1 MKATSPF
8 WAKNIEEIR
17 RATIRQCGTKAKINR
32 HRDANGDYDGIE
44 SIHATLRLELV
55 DRDLELVIDVT
66 DNPPKSGLSFADF
79 CGLRDARKGEDDA
92 FGYAVFADGRSYRVL
107 DWRTPEIT
115 DPAEITARELRFS
128 RMHHDAV
135 EPGKAGKRK
144 YQNWAIPVQKSVLGL
159 WTRYAANPD
168 HPNAR
173 LIDCYAASKGGMPDC
188 IKSLKDFKDCLAA
201 ARKSE
206 KNHKAMERRWN
217 HVSSR

>member
-8 WAKNIEEIR
+8 WAKNLEEIR

-128 RMHHDAV
+128 RMHHDAKGNPARTS
-135 EPGKAGKRK
+135 EEYANMAKARRTVKHKRDRQRIKDYFATLIDEGYTVRDAYSEIARQAANGSVSK
-144 YQNWAIPVQKSVLGL
+144 YQLSEP
-159 WTRYAANPD
+159 YPD
-168 HPNAR
+168 ITAKIVR
-173 LIDCYAASKGGMPDC
+173 GIVE
-188 IKSLKDFKDCLAA
+188 
-201 ARKSE
+201 SE
-206 KNHKAMERRWN
+206 D
-217 HVSSR
+217 

>member
-8 WAKNIEEIR
+8 WAKNLEEIR

-107 DWRTPEIT
+107 DWRTPRSPT
-115 DPAEITARELRFS
+115 PSNATRGARRLSICDRTPKGTP
-128 RMHHDAV
+128 RAL
-135 EPGKAGKRK
+135 P
-144 YQNWAIPVQKSVLGL
+144 KS
-159 WTRYAANPD
+159 TRTWQ
-168 HPNAR
+168 R
-173 LIDCYAASKGGMPDC
+173 LVV
-188 IKSLKDFKDCLAA
+188 
-201 ARKSE
+201 R
-206 KNHKAMERRWN
+206 
-217 HVSSR
+217 